1 MRGRVRQLRVEIC
14 IVWTKLLSEEVMFWG
29 RYRFLRARY
38 FIIVETNGAEPI
50 LTRDSGGVYYFSSG
64 GLMALNMR

>member
-1 MRGRVRQLRVEIC
+1 MITKRNQACFAELATRGLQ
-14 IVWTKLLSEEVMFWG
+14 EVMFWG

-38 FIIVETNGAEPI
+38 FIIVETNGAEPF